1 MWCLLPPS
9 AVTRRHVRGERGSR
23 ISSLTEMGV
32 EDFVHKC
39 IALTLFVCWF
49 LFCEFSRFELMIMM
63 ILSFL
68 IVQGNDFLVRDLV
81 RLRRLRAPPAATDAP
96 ALELV
101 LDLAD
106 VAGPSALPLRP

>member
-1 MWCLLPPS
+1 M
-9 AVTRRHVRGERGSR
+9 RRHVRGERGSR

-39 IALTLFVCWF
+39 ICVWF

-68 IVQGNDFLVRDLV
+68 IVQGHVFLVRDLV